1 MIDSAP
7 IGVITIDSPTSIDH
21 VLTPAGAL
29 GLEIGAVFP
38 GDTKPTILRVSIS
51 ADELLKLL
59 AQLEAT
65 RQQFG
70 FPLPGVFHQQP
81 TPQ

>member
-1 MIDSAP
+1 MSDGDP
-7 IGVITIDSPTSIDH
+7 LGVITIDSPTSIDH
-21 VLTPAGAL
+21 VLTPAGAFAV
-29 GLEIGAVFP
+29 EIGAVFP

-51 ADELLKLL
+51 PDEVVKLL

-70 FPLPGVFHQQP
+70 FPLPGVFSQRQP
-81 TPQ
+81 RQ